1 MRGGTVDDI
10 VASVSKISQ
19 DDLDSSRNSMIE
31 LRDSLQ
37 WDEVAKRIQALLK

>member
-1 MRGGTVDDI
+1 MRGKTVEHI
-10 VASVSKISQ
+10 VASISQ
-19 DDLDSSRNSMIE
+19 ISKNDLDTSRKEILQ